1 MKGPLELLRLLGP
14 TIEKICE
21 SSGTPAL
28 SLGVLHHGDILFRDN
43 FGFRDIETGIKPDS
57 DTIYGVASLT
67 KAFTSSLF
75 GIMVEEGKISWDTPL
90 HETLPGFHRDDEI
103 NQATMVDVLSQCTG
117 MARSNQY
124 WFGNDNGLLLD
135 KDQIVPIVDYLRQVD
150 PFRSVGSMN
159 NWHFALAGEAI
170 EELSGKSWGTTV
182 KERLLNPL
190 NLTRTIFWNDNE
202 GAYDNVAKPYVAL
215 DDASPYCIP
224 WPKLADGKIMSSAM
238 GLRSSVNDLL
248 IWSQALLKGLVD
260 QRESGRSSTP
270 GLPLKH
276 LTSIM
281 SGHCQLMSSYP
292 GELGMGFMMTTLPN
306 PIGAGGANPA
316 LLEKMPNVGSDSP
329 GTEVLYYQGSMAGY
343 TTSLVLVPESQSA
356 VVVLA
361 NSMALNDA
369 ADWVSQ
375 AVLEAVLET
384 SNPADYQLLSQQTAA
399 AQISKFPA
407 LNKTLESKR
416 IPGTHPKLLHSYT
429 GRYYNSI
436 RNFFLDVYVND
447 EEKLL
452 HFSFQ
457 GLRDHQSWPLKHYHY
472 DTFSWLMSRNECVK
486 RARFAVATEGL
497 YLFKFIPAQ
506 DETDN
511 DIIALEWAHEGG
523 NTQAETFVKLVHN
536 VNVWNQLP
544 NVDSKQIPL
553 NI

>member
-1 MKGPLELLRLLGP
+1 MKGLLELLRLLGP

-28 SLGVLHHGDILFRDN
+28 SLGVLYHGNILFRDN

-75 GIMVEEGKISWDTPL
+75 GIMVEEGKIPWDTPV
-90 HETLPGFHRDDEI
+90 HEVIPGFHRSDEI
-103 NQATMVDVLSQCTG
+103 NQATMVDVLSQCAG

-124 WFGNDNGLLLD
+124 WVGNDNGLLLN
-135 KDQIVPIVDYLRQVD
+135 KNQIVPIVDYLRQVD
-150 PFRSVGSMN
+150 PFRRVGSMN
-159 NWHFALAGEAI
+159 NRHFALAGEAI

-182 KERLLNPL
+182 KEKLFEPL

-202 GAYDNVAKPYVAL
+202 GSYDDNVAKPYVAL
-215 DDASPYCIP
+215 DDASPYSIP
-224 WPKLADGKIMSSAM
+224 WPKLADGKIMSPAM

-306 PIGAGGANPA
+306 PIGDGGANPA
-316 LLEKMPNVGSDSP
+316 LLEKKPNVGSDSP
-329 GTEVLYYQGSMAGY
+329 GT
-343 TTSLVLVPESQSA
+343 ESQSA

-361 NSMALNDA
+361 NSMSLNDA
-369 ADWVSQ
+369 ADWVGQ

-399 AQISKFPA
+399 AQVTKFPA

-429 GRYYNSI
+429 GRASAIINHGRSI
-436 RNFFLDVYVND
+436 ITTTIRFF
-447 EEKLL
+447 
-452 HFSFQ
+452 
-457 GLRDHQSWPLKHYHY
+457 
-472 DTFSWLMSRNECVK
+472 WLMSRNECVK

-497 YLFKFIPAQ
+497 YLFKFLPAQ
-506 DETDN
+506 DDTDN
-511 DIIALEWAHEGG
+511 NIIALE
-523 NTQAETFVKLVHN
+523 
-536 VNVWNQLP
+536 
-544 NVDSKQIPL
+544 
-553 NI
+553 

>member
-28 SLGVLHHGDILFRDN
+28 SLGVLHHGDVLFRDN
-43 FGFRDIETGIKPDS
+43 FGFRDIEAGLKADS

-75 GIMVEEGKISWDTPL
+75 GIMVEEGKLSWDTPV
-90 HETLPGFHRDDEI
+90 HEILPAFHRRDEI

-124 WFGNDNGLLLD
+124 WCGNDNDLLLE
-135 KDQIVPIVDYLRQVD
+135 KDQIVPTVDYLRQVD

-170 EELSGKSWGTTV
+170 EALSGKSWGTTV
-182 KERLLNPL
+182 KERLLEPL
-190 NLTRTIFWNDNE
+190 NLTRTTFWNDMT
-202 GAYDNVAKPYVAL
+202 YDNVAKPYVAL
-215 DDASPYCIP
+215 DDASPYSIP
-224 WPKLADGKIMSSAM
+224 WPKQADGKIMSSAM

-248 IWSQALLKGLVD
+248 IWSQALLKGFVD
-260 QRESGRSSTP
+260 QKESGRSSTP

-276 LTSIM
+276 LTNIM
-281 SGHCQLMSSYP
+281 GGHCPLMLSYP

-316 LLEKMPNVGSDSP
+316 LVEKMPNLGSDSP

-343 TTSLVLVPESQSA
+343 TTSLILVPESQSA

-375 AVLEAVLET
+375 AVLEALLET
-384 SNPADYQLLSQQTAA
+384 SSPADYEFLSQQTAA
-399 AQISKFPA
+399 AQITKFPA

-416 IPGTHPKLLHSYT
+416 IPGTHPKLLHSYA

-436 RNFFLDVYVND
+436 KNFFIEVYVD
-447 EEKLL
+447 EEDEGLL
-452 HFSFQ
+452 GFSFQ

-472 DTFSWLMSRNECVK
+472 DTFSWLMSRNKCVK

-506 DETDN
+506 DDTDN
-511 DIIALEWAHEGG
+511 IIALEWVHEGG
-523 NTQAETFVKLVHN
+523 NAQPETFVKLDQSN
-536 VNVWNQLP
+536 NVWNQP
-544 NVDSKQIPL
+544 SIADSKQIPI